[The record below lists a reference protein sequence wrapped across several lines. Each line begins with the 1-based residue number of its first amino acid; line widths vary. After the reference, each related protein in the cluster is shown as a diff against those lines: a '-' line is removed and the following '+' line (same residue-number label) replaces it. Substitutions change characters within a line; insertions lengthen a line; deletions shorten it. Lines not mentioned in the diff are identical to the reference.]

1 MMSTPHTNRGTLC
14 IASAGLHRSSL
25 HRMEVPAPSLASRTA
40 HSTGVDE
47 GVHTDVDSD
56 GVLDSDQKG
65 HLDAEH
71 PTNPISPK
79 RIKNATKR
87 AKSAMASER
96 AKPKMAYPKSC
107 FESDG
112 LRDTE

>member
-1 MMSTPHTNRGTLC
+1 MATLWDAEHKGTNNHADLGNPGNPRFDWTELVQRVGS
-14 IASAGLHRSSL
+14 I
-25 HRMEVPAPSLASRTA
+25 P
-40 HSTGVDE
+40 
-47 GVHTDVDSD
+47 
-56 GVLDSDQKG
+56 K
-65 HLDAEH
+65 DAEH

-107 FESDG
+107 FESDPNPLSG
-112 LRDTE
+112 QAKDGD

>member
-1 MMSTPHTNRGTLC
+1 MDVHDPLRRLVR
-14 IASAGLHRSSL
+14 AAQSSREDL
-25 HRMEVPAPSLASRTA
+25 RLDTKEVR
-40 HSTGVDE
+40 
-47 GVHTDVDSD
+47 
-56 GVLDSDQKG
+56 
-65 HLDAEH
+65 
-71 PTNPISPK
+71 SPK

>member
-1 MMSTPHTNRGTLC
+1 MRRYEQAHGHRDDTAVQTDLSDAGTN
-14 IASAGLHRSSL
+14 
-25 HRMEVPAPSLASRTA
+25 
-40 HSTGVDE
+40 TGK
-47 GVHTDVDSD
+47 SD
-56 GVLDSDQKG
+56 GGKTCVS
-65 HLDAEH
+65 A

>member
-1 MMSTPHTNRGTLC
+1 M
-14 IASAGLHRSSL
+14 
-25 HRMEVPAPSLASRTA
+25 
-40 HSTGVDE
+40 
-47 GVHTDVDSD
+47 
-56 GVLDSDQKG
+56 
-65 HLDAEH
+65 H

-112 LRDTE
+112 LHPIPLEAHQKDADDTEASHEAITEFARWYR